1 MNKAAR
7 IKHQRRIEKLR
18 AALPPVVPMHEQS
31 TDLTGPGAD
40 AFESAEKRA
49 ELKRS
54 ERAARRKKIRED
66 NFLKSM

>member
-1 MNKAAR
+1 
-7 IKHQRRIEKLR
+7 
-18 AALPPVVPMHEQS
+18 VPMHEQS